1 MLLPFLLVIRPL
13 LHHGLGTPQGL
24 IDLLGN
30 ALAAGVDLGCWE
42 RLRSLKALKNAFF
55 FFSLRGSGDHKTLD
69 VVLARPSSRNC

>member
-1 MLLPFLLVIRPL
+1 MDLTFIEAKRVCPCRDGWAVLPGLV
-13 LHHGLGTPQGL
+13 
-24 IDLLGN
+24 
-30 ALAAGVDLGCWE
+30 GVDLGCWE